1 MAENVKEKNS
11 SKTVIIIL
19 IIVIVL
25 LLAGG
30 GVAAMILLNKS
41 SDDSVAEPDF
51 DTNSNG
57 LIHYD
62 AAAVPVN
69 EADYA
74 ERIKELYEKAEEGYL
89 TLQYK
94 NEAYSEDGVHFIC
107 EIGNS
112 AANHYDM
119 YFNIYLDE
127 NFEEQILLTGLF
139 PPGSGIEEFDS
150 EIPLDP
156 GEYRA
161 VLALTQIEDDHSTFH
176 AQSFVTIYLKV
187 GEFE

>member
-25 LLAGG
+25 LIAGG

-119 YFNIYLDE
+119 YFNIYLDDS
-127 NFEEQILLTGLF
+127 FQAQVLLTGLYR
-139 PPGSGIEEFDS
+139 PGSGMESFES
-150 EIPLDP
+150 EITLEK
-156 GEYRA
+156 GEYPA
-161 VLALTQIEDDHSTFH
+161 VLCLTQVEDDHSTMH
-176 AQSFVTIYLKV
+176 GQTFVNINLIV
-187 GEFE
+187 GE